1 MTASTITPD
10 ITSEV
15 ERLHTAYRGA
25 IQAFSDVAMGLG
37 ESDDRDE
44 LLCLTARK
52 MCSVVRVERCSL
64 YLRDG
69 ETGLYHGQV
78 AADPNA
84 ITRVKRLVGGVPADN
99 FTREIV
105 RTRKPV
111 IVSDAQHDPRVV
123 KSTMR
128 TWSVR
133 SMMGVPMVRRDE
145 VIGIFFLDSENE
157 QRTFTQLDKD
167 IGAAFAEM
175 ARAAIAQSELLAELR
190 ASNRTVATQN
200 RALREAAA
208 VDYRFTRLVTSGAS
222 VQTIAE
228 TVTELTKKPC
238 VIFDANV
245 RRLTTL
251 NEEESAVNR
260 LLPDPVE
267 EGGEIFAAVEGVSP
281 SRPSVVGPFPR
292 EDIFHRLL
300 VAPVTVRDKRW
311 GSVIVFER
319 NGNFNATDALIIRKV
334 ASTVALEMSAEQR
347 AVVAEWNAR
356 SALVTE
362 LIRGNRDADELKRRA
377 MFLGLQLERP
387 HVVCLMTRPEGDG
400 RALPDAE
407 TVART
412 VGTMTGSD
420 PVLATGVVDGIALIV
435 PLGRGTST
443 AHALA
448 KLTPALAEV
457 CERLDPDGSLAAS
470 ISLSCE
476 SVGDYVE
483 GYEQARQVAGCLRG
497 YCSSASVRALGA
509 ADLGPVRLLLSSSE
523 PEKVT
528 RFAEQVLGPLLSDD
542 RRRELLGTVVA
553 FFDCERSVRAT
564 AAKLEVH
571 ENTVRYRLSRVERA
585 IGLDVLSSSDAQ
597 LSLQVALLVV
607 RLRSLAPDLAFDS

>member
-1 MTASTITPD
+1 MAATIAPD
-10 ITSEV
+10 ITVDV

-44 LLCLTARK
+44 LLCLAARK
-52 MCSVVRVERCSL
+52 MCSVVGVERCSL
-64 YLRDG
+64 YLRDS

-105 RTRKPV
+105 KTRKPV
-111 IVSDAQHDPRVV
+111 IISDAQHDSRVV

-145 VIGIFFLDSENE
+145 VIGIFYLDSKNE

-167 IGAAFAEM
+167 IGAAFAEL
-175 ARAAIAQSELLAELR
+175 ARAAIAQSELVAELR
-190 ASNRTVATQN
+190 ASSRTIATQN
-200 RALREAAA
+200 RALRKAAA

-228 TVTELTKKPC
+228 TVTELTGKPC
-238 VIFDANV
+238 VIFDAGV
-245 RRLTTL
+245 HRLTTL
-251 NEEESAVNR
+251 NQEESAVNR

-267 EGGEIFAAVEGVSP
+267 EDGEIFAAVDQVPP
-281 SRPSVVGPFPR
+281 SRPSIIGPFPH
-292 EDIFHRLL
+292 EGIFHRLL

-347 AVVAEWNAR
+347 AAVAEWNAR

-362 LIRGNRDADELKRRA
+362 LIRGNRDIEELERRA
-377 MFLGLQLERP
+377 MFLGLQFDRP
-387 HVVCLMTRPEGDG
+387 HVVCLMTRPQGDG

-412 VGTMTGSD
+412 VAETTGSG

-435 PLGRGTST
+435 PLARGVST
-443 AHALA
+443 PKALA
-448 KLTPALAEV
+448 GLTPQLAAV
-457 CERLDPDGSLAAS
+457 CERLDRGGSLALS

-483 GYEQARQVAGCLRG
+483 AYEQAGQVARCLHS
-497 YCSSASVRALGA
+497 YCSPASVRALGA
-509 ADLGPVRLLLSSSE
+509 ADLGPVRLLLSSNE
-523 PEKVT
+523 PEKVV
-528 RFAEQVLGPLLSDD
+528 RFAEQVLGPLLNDV
-542 RRRELLGTVVA
+542 RQQELLNTVVA

-564 AAKLEVH
+564 AANLEVH
-571 ENTVRYRLSRVERA
+571 ENTVRYRLSRVEQA
-585 IGLDVLSSSDAQ
+585 IGLEVLSSSDAQ

-607 RLRSLAPDLAFDS
+607 KLRNLAPGLT